1 MIFFTSNKTPIG
13 SIEIKFYGKNK
24 IFVNYS
30 PAEKSPGSIEGQ
42 MIELFA
48 LYYAKMLYN
57 LGKCPEAEDL
67 LYTIRDVMD
76 RSMKKAFAVHSQTGE
91 IAIVKSEIKRPK
103 VLQSNQKLLKQE
115 PKEQPDKI
123 YKGKLYQ
130 RRDGSLIILTD
141 MSWGEEDYYAPLSIR
156 ALLQHLINSLSK
168 ESLSYLMTVLFYM
181 HHYYQEIGEYFNM
194 KSIIE
199 APHYA
204 FICAAEFFGAE

>member
-67 LYTIRDVMD
+67 LYTI
-76 RSMKKAFAVHSQTGE
+76 
-91 IAIVKSEIKRPK
+91 
-103 VLQSNQKLLKQE
+103 
-115 PKEQPDKI
+115 
-123 YKGKLYQ
+123 
-130 RRDGSLIILTD
+130 
-141 MSWGEEDYYAPLSIR
+141 
-156 ALLQHLINSLSK
+156 
-168 ESLSYLMTVLFYM
+168 
-181 HHYYQEIGEYFNM
+181 
-194 KSIIE
+194 
-199 APHYA
+199 
-204 FICAAEFFGAE
+204 